1 MMNVGIEIEFTG
13 VKRENVAAELAKLWG
28 TESVAYDIHM
38 FDGSVRRGYRVKDL
52 CSQYWNIVMD
62 KSIRPDCA
70 FGHITL
76 DYDEYMCELVSPV
89 LKNIEDMD
97 MLKQALSCILKMGGF
112 VNETCGV
119 HIHIDCPTGS
129 EVVYELFMTVGKLQE
144 KLILDFGVPYNRLG
158 RYCQLY
164 SKEFIEGMR
173 KEHDYLVQ
181 TRGYMSIK
189 DIQNYLY
196 KELGEGCDRND
207 PKNPARYYV
216 FNLDSIHK
224 LNTLEFRW
232 FNSTLSYEVIL
243 MYLKSIKNLVRYGNI

>member
-1 MMNVGIEIEFTG
+1 MNLGIEIEFTG
-13 VKRENVAAELAKLWG
+13 VKRIVVAEALSALWHTEVVFYVEN
-28 TESVAYDIHM
+28 H
-38 FDGSVRRGYRVKDL
+38 FDGSTSESYKIKDL
-52 CSQYWNIVMD
+52 CGGYWRVVRD
-62 KSIRPDCA
+62 RSIKPDCA
-70 FGHITL
+70 RGHITL
-76 DYDEYMCELVSPV
+76 DYEEYMCELVSPV

-97 MLKQALSCILKMGGF
+97 MLRQALSCILKMGGF

-173 KEHDYLVQ
+173 KEHDYLVH
-181 TRGYMSIK
+181 TKGYMSIK

>member
-1 MMNVGIEIEFTG
+1 MNLGIEIEFTG
-13 VKRENVAAELAKLWG
+13 VKRIVVAEALSALWHTEVVFYVEN
-28 TESVAYDIHM
+28 H
-38 FDGSVRRGYRVKDL
+38 FDGSTSESYKIKDL
-52 CSQYWNIVMD
+52 CGGYWRVVRD
-62 KSIRPDCA
+62 RSIKPDCA
-70 FGHITL
+70 RGHITL
-76 DYDEYMCELVSPV
+76 DYEEYMCELVSPV

-97 MLKQALSCILKMGGF
+97 MLRQALSCILKMGGF

-144 KLILDFGVPYNRLG
+144 KLISDFGVPYNRLG

>member
-1 MMNVGIEIEFTG
+1 MNLGIEIEFTG
-13 VKRENVAAELAKLWG
+13 VKRIVVAEALSALWHTEVVFYVEN
-28 TESVAYDIHM
+28 H
-38 FDGSVRRGYRVKDL
+38 FDGSTSESYKIKDL
-52 CSQYWNIVMD
+52 CGGYWRVVRD
-62 KSIRPDCA
+62 RSIKPDCA
-70 FGHITL
+70 RGHITL

-97 MLKQALSCILKMGGF
+97 MLRQALSCILKMGGF

-173 KEHDYLVQ
+173 KEHDYLVH
-181 TRGYMSIK
+181 TKGYMSIK

>member
-1 MMNVGIEIEFTG
+1 MNLGIEIEFTG
-13 VKRENVAAELAKLWG
+13 VKRIVVAEALSALWHTEVVFYVEN
-28 TESVAYDIHM
+28 H
-38 FDGSVRRGYRVKDL
+38 FDGSTSESYKIKDL
-52 CSQYWNIVMD
+52 CGGYWRVVRD
-62 KSIRPDCA
+62 RSIKPDCA
-70 FGHITL
+70 IGHITL
-76 DYDEYMCELVSPV
+76 DYEEYMCELVSPV

-97 MLKQALSCILKMGGF
+97 MLRQALSCILKMGGF

-173 KEHDYLVQ
+173 KEHDYLVH
-181 TRGYMSIK
+181 TKGYMSIK